1 METVSGWFEALLFGG
16 AKRGRG
22 AAALTVIGTGGKT
35 SLIWLL
41 AGSLAR
47 PACGERSVL
56 VTPATKMFLPAGDAK
71 PFDRY
76 SPWGLIPK
84 NPLRG
89 GALGRLKK
97 VTNRINGSKPHST
110 NHFLSNDRFFCEKS
124 DTPPLCGG
132 VVHCNGTPD
141 AALPGV
147 TLAGSF
153 NTQSGKLESL
163 SPSILE
169 RIAPDYDVTLV
180 EGDGSRALP
189 LKGWAEHEPVVPPF
203 TTVTVGVIP
212 LWPLGM
218 PASPDIV
225 HRLPLFCALT
235 GAEPGRPIQ
244 AAHIAAAI
252 CGGRQHGTN
261 AHCKSLFSAA
271 RGKRILF
278 FNQVEDEAARVH
290 AEEVVSLLPPA
301 FCAGLDYIISGSV
314 KRNTLFI

>member
-22 AAALTVIGTGGKT
+22 AATITVIGTGGKT

-71 PFDRY
+71 PFDR
-76 SPWGLIPK
+76 
-84 NPLRG
+84 
-89 GALGRLKK
+89 
-97 VTNRINGSKPHST
+97 
-110 NHFLSNDRFFCEKS
+110 
-124 DTPPLCGG
+124 
-132 VVHCNGTPD
+132 HCNGTPD